1 MGSARAFLP
10 EMKAHYGRLRHY
22 IDGQWSVQEGSD
34 VLPVLNPATGRE
46 IAQVPLAGKDEVD
59 AAASAAREAFPH
71 WRETPPAERGRR
83 LLALRGLLI
92 RDAEMLARI
101 IVQDMGK
108 TIDEAR
114 GEVARAIEN
123 VEVAAGIPSLMM
135 GYGLEDGAAA
145 GIDEEVVVQPIGPFA
160 AITPFN
166 FPVMV
171 AFWFLPYA
179 VAAGNTFIVKPSEQ
193 DPVVQDL
200 VFRLIEEA
208 EFPPGVVNLV
218 HGAKDTGEALIDHP
232 DVRGISFVGSTPV
245 ARSIYARAAAH
256 GKRVQCGGGAKNFLV
271 VMPDAKLDGAVE
283 AVIRSAYGCAGQRC
297 LAGSAV
303 LALDDIRE
311 RFMAKFHRAANDLR
325 LGYGLDEATEMGPVI
340 SDAARRR
347 VVDHIARGA
356 EEGARVLL
364 DGRGAEVPDYPG
376 SFVGPTILDDV
387 APDMKVAREE
397 IFGPVVSV
405 LEAKSI
411 DEAIETVNASRYG
424 NAASIFTQ
432 SGAAA
437 RAFRYSVRCGNI
449 GINVGVAAPM
459 AYFPFG
465 GQKDSFFGTLH
476 GQGRDAIRF
485 FTDHKVVITRWP

>member
-59 AAASAAREAFPH
+59 AAVSAAREAFPH

-83 LLALRGLLI
+83 LLALRGLLL
-92 RDAEMLARI
+92 RDVEMLARI

-145 GIDEEVVVQPIGPFA
+145 G
-160 AITPFN
+160 
-166 FPVMV
+166 
-171 AFWFLPYA
+171 
-179 VAAGNTFIVKPSEQ
+179 NTFIVKPSEQ

-218 HGAKDTGEALIDHP
+218 HGAKDTAEALIDHP

-271 VMPDAKLDGAVE
+271 VMPDAKLDAAVE

-297 LAGSAV
+297 LAGSVV

-347 VVDHIARGA
+347 VVDQIARGA

-411 DEAIETVNASRYG
+411 DEAIETINASRYG

-437 RAFRYSVRCGNI
+437 RAFRYSVQCGNI

-485 FTDHKVVITRWP
+485 FSDHKVAITRWP